1 MGYLTTKYKGKY
13 RLKCEVDKV
22 TNDFPKTLKD
32 TYEDADVY
40 IDCSFGNKIFYYGK
54 GILQSYIPSLQRGR
68 NIIRKLYAENINPEN
83 VSILK
88 SGKGT
93 TYKII
98 DHKQF
103 NSDIKNSKFIWIL
116 DVLSRIGLSTDAN
129 NVRIVIT
136 TVIAFVISVTN
147 SYFWNN
153 RYVFSSGKKSFAQ
166 HIKTYFKTFACYG
179 ITGLVIS
186 PIIKILLDRIS
197 VPYFIASLGAL
208 VITIPLNFIMN
219 KFWAFR
225 AKNTEDEINENQTC

>member
-1 MGYLTTKYKGKY
+1 MAVTKII
-13 RLKCEVDKV
+13 
-22 TNDFPKTLKD
+22 
-32 TYEDADVY
+32 A
-40 IDCSFGNKIFYYGK
+40 CSDIH
-54 GILQSYIPSLQRGR
+54 IPSFNGIDDKKEVLV
-68 NIIRKLYAENINPEN
+68 NFINQCKEI
-83 VSILK
+83 VK
-88 SGKGT
+88 KEGK
-93 TYKII
+93 
-98 DHKQF
+98 
-103 NSDIKNSKFIWIL
+103 
-116 DVLSRIGLSTDAN
+116 N